1 MTACL
6 QTYYLYMMLSIAA
19 PVPLIQRYTSD
30 ALRGTTRHCGVIF
43 CFDSFPHLLG
53 ITGIPDP
60 SGSM

>member
-43 CFDSFPHLLG
+43 FVSIPFSAS
-53 ITGIPDP
+53 TGNYRDP
-60 SGSM
+60 